1 MRVCDLRPGLLL
13 ASPVRDV
20 NGRLLMSV
28 GTCLNDRYIGVL
40 KAWGVGDVAIQGEGE
55 SGLDEPEEDLPEEL
69 VAKARDIV
77 TARLARNDP
86 GNSFIH
92 EVSQLAVARTAYL
105 LDRGL
110 SIKLPPSGSP
120 GPSLSEIPLAPIDLA
135 ALTTSNPSLGAMPE
149 VLGRLAQAMDNP
161 GASPLEVADIIQND
175 PGLAAKLLKVVN
187 SALYGFP
194 QRIETISRAVTV
206 IGVQQLS
213 ALALGLTV
221 MGLFRNIPKDL
232 LDIKDFWRHCLACAC
247 GARALASALGL
258 PNTERYFVAG
268 LLHDVGLLLFI
279 LHAPEHVRRVLS
291 AVRLNGDSLTSA
303 ERRILGVDHG
313 MAGAELLLSWKIPSS
328 LVQAAG
334 HHHEPLTALE
344 PKDVTII
351 HTADFMAETLL
362 FGSGGQSIVMPLDQ
376 TAFSMLL
383 APPGIAGTVYERIE
397 EQFSHLE
404 SIFITNVPN

>member
-1 MRVCDLRPGLLL
+1 
-13 ASPVRDV
+13 
-20 NGRLLMSV
+20 
-28 GTCLNDRYIGVL
+28 
-40 KAWGVGDVAIQGEGE
+40 
-55 SGLDEPEEDLPEEL
+55 
-69 VAKARDIV
+69 
-77 TARLARNDP
+77 
-86 GNSFIH
+86 
-92 EVSQLAVARTAYL
+92 
-105 LDRGL
+105 
-110 SIKLPPSGSP
+110 
-120 GPSLSEIPLAPIDLA
+120 
-135 ALTTSNPSLGAMPE
+135 MPE

-221 MGLFRNIPKDL
+221 MGLFKNIPKDL

-279 LHAPEHVRRVLS
+279 LHAPEHVRHVLS
-291 AVRLNGDSLTSA
+291 AVRLNGDSLTAA

-313 MAGAELLLSWKIPSS
+313 MAGAALLDSWKLPSS

-334 HHHEPLTALE
+334 HHHEPLSAQE
-344 PKDVTII
+344 PKDVTIV

-362 FGSGGQSIVMPLDQ
+362 FGSGGQSIIMPLDQ

-383 APPGIAGTVYERIE
+383 APQGVANIVFERVE

-404 SIFITNVPN
+404 SIFVSNVPN

>member
-1 MRVCDLRPGLLL
+1 MRVSDLRPGLLL

-40 KAWGVGDVAIQGEGE
+40 KAWGIGDVEIQGEGE
-55 SGLDEPEEDLPEEL
+55 PEIDGPGEDLPEEL

-77 TARLARNDP
+77 VARLARNDLDNP
-86 GNSFIH
+86 FIH
-92 EVSQLAVARTAYL
+92 EVFHLAVARTASL

-110 SIKLPPSGSP
+110 QTQLPPSGAP
-120 GPSLSEIPLAPIDLA
+120 GPAPSEESLGPIDLT
-135 ALTTSNPSLGAMPE
+135 ALTASNPALGAMPE
-149 VLGRLAQAMDNP
+149 VLGRLAQTMDNP

-206 IGVQQLS
+206 IGVQQLA

-221 MGLFRNIPKDL
+221 MGLFKNIPKDL
-232 LDIKDFWRHCLACAC
+232 LDIKEFWRHCLACAC

-291 AVRLNGDSLTSA
+291 EVRMSQDSFTST
-303 ERRILGVDHG
+303 EQRILGVDHC
-313 MAGAELLLSWKIPSS
+313 MAGAALLSSWKLPSS

-334 HHHEPLTALE
+334 YHHEPLLAQD
-344 PKDVTII
+344 PKDATIV
-351 HTADFMAETLL
+351 HVADFMAETLL
-362 FGSGGQSIVMPLDQ
+362 FGSGGQSVVMPLDQ
-376 TAFSMLL
+376 TAFGMLL
-383 APPGIAGTVYERIE
+383 APQGIAGTVFERVE

-404 SIFITNVPN
+404 SIFVSNVPN